1 MKNKICDAIVL
12 AAGTSRRFKSTLPKQ
27 FLKINNKNLVD
38 IAVDKLK
45 SLKKIRNIYI
55 VLSNK
60 NTYKIKKG
68 SDNIEIILGGN
79 SRTKSVF
86 RSLSFLS
93 KTKDIPDNILIHDAA
108 RPCLDTRDL
117 KELLSKGN
125 SSTIGLSL
133 GYPLTNALKK
143 VNSELQVTGNIKRD
157 NLYMSFTPQIFNFSK
172 LFLAYTDIIKKEQS
186 VDDEIEAMTKSGH
199 KVKLMKSSPR
209 NIKLTYQDD
218 LEVIKALM
226 RKI

>member
-1 MKNKICDAIVL
+1 MNNCFIIL
-12 AAGTSRRFKSTLPKQ
+12 AAGESKRFNSNIPKPYH
-27 FLKINNKNLVD
+27 LYKEKPLLLHSVEKAKAYKKINQIMIVINKKHTNL
-38 IAVDKLK
+38 IRKLNIK
-45 SLKKIRNIYI
+45 GVKIIIGGKTRAESAFKALNSIRNNKI
-55 VLSNK
+55 VN
-60 NTYKIKKG
+60 
-68 SDNIEIILGGN
+68 
-79 SRTKSVF
+79 V
-86 RSLSFLS
+86 
-93 KTKDIPDNILIHDAA
+93 LIHDAA
-108 RPCLDTRDL
+108 RPCLDVRDL
-117 KELLSKGN
+117 KELFAKGN

-143 VNSELQVTGNIKRD
+143 VNSGLQVTGNIKRD

-226 RKI
+226 KKI

>member
-1 MKNKICDAIVL
+1 MKNKVCDAIVL
-12 AAGTSRRFKSTLPKQ
+12 AAGASTRFNSPVSKQ
-27 FLKINNKNLVD
+27 FLKINNKNLID
-38 IAVDKLK
+38 IAIQNLN
-45 SLKKIRNIYI
+45 SIKKIRYIYI
-55 VLSNK
+55 VLKKNNPYKENK
-60 NTYKIKKG
+60 DLKIIIGG
-68 SDNIEIILGGN
+68 ST
-79 SRTKSVF
+79 RTKSVF
-86 RSLSFLS
+86 KSLKFVS
-93 KTKDIPDNILIHDAA
+93 KTEDLPDNILIHDVA
-108 RPCLDTRDL
+108 RPCLDNRDL
-117 KELLSKGN
+117 KELFEKGN
-125 SSTIGLSL
+125 SSTTGISL

-143 VNSELQVTGNIKRD
+143 VNSRLQVTGNIKRD

-226 RKI
+226 KKI

>member
-12 AAGTSRRFKSTLPKQ
+12 AAGASTRFNSSTPKQ
-27 FLKINNKNLVD
+27 FLKINNKNLID
-38 IAVDKLK
+38 IAIQNLNSIKE
-45 SLKKIRNIYI
+45 IRNIYI
-55 VLSNK
+55 VLKK
-60 NTYKIKKG
+60 NNPYKVSKDLK
-68 SDNIEIILGGN
+68 IIIGGAT
-79 SRTKSVF
+79 RTKSVF
-86 RSLSFLS
+86 KSLSFVS
-93 KTKDIPDNILIHDAA
+93 KAADTPDNILIHDAV

-117 KELLSKGN
+117 KELFMKGN
-125 SSTIGLSL
+125 SSKTGLSL

-143 VNSELQVTGNIKRD
+143 VNSKLEITDNIKRD

-218 LEVIKALM
+218 LEVIKSLM
-226 RKI
+226 KKI

>member
-12 AAGTSRRFKSTLPKQ
+12 AAGASIRFNSSTPKQ
-27 FLKINNKNLVD
+27 FLKINKKNLID
-38 IAVDKLK
+38 IAIQNLNSIKE
-45 SLKKIRNIYI
+45 IRNIYV
-55 VLSNK
+55 VLKKNNTYKSNK
-60 NTYKIKKG
+60 N
-68 SDNIEIILGGN
+68 SEIIIGGTT
-79 SRTKSVF
+79 RTKSVF
-86 RSLSFLS
+86 KSLYFVS
-93 KTKDIPDNILIHDAA
+93 KTKDVPDNILIHDAA

-117 KELLSKGN
+117 KELFSKAN
-125 SSTIGLSL
+125 SSTTGLSL

-143 VNSELQVTGNIKRD
+143 VNSGLQVTGNIKRD

-172 LFLAYTDIIKKEQS
+172 LFMAYTDIIKKELN

-209 NIKLTYQDD
+209 NIKLTYQND

-226 RKI
+226 KKI

>member
-12 AAGTSRRFKSTLPKQ
+12 AAGAGTRFNSSTPKQ
-27 FLKINNKNLVD
+27 FLKINNKNLID
-38 IAVDKLK
+38 IAIQNLNSIKE
-45 SLKKIRNIYI
+45 IRNIYI
-55 VLSNK
+55 VLKKNNPYKVNK
-60 NTYKIKKG
+60 DLKI
-68 SDNIEIILGGN
+68 IIGGAT
-79 SRTKSVF
+79 RTKSVF
-86 RSLSFLS
+86 KSLNFVS
-93 KTKDIPDNILIHDAA
+93 KTEDAPNNILIHDAA
-108 RPCLDTRDL
+108 RPCLDARDL
-117 KELLSKGN
+117 KELFVKGN

-143 VNSELQVTGNIKRD
+143 VNSRLQVTDNIKRD

-218 LEVIKALM
+218 LEVIKSLM
-226 RKI
+226 KKI